1 MWKNVSW
8 SIKKL
13 SEAYSVITNHAF
25 IFYFKFSFLAIT
37 SWACPIHV
45 APKLMPPICLHENY
59 NRYEEH
65 NNAIWKSKFSAT
77 KYYFLTV
84 TIISYAFSP
93 ANEQEPACYTH
104 NNLHSGG
111 APLLT
116 PTTHHHCAHIH
127 CLVSRNVQQAS
138 VNVSG
143 GHFSTWRNSVTH
155 RCFICTSMSDTGL
168 TDCPSAAI
176 CHTATACKGMLVG
189 RLNLYYISPTS
200 TSDVVGRHSNISGI
214 FFQST
219 SH

>member
-1 MWKNVSW
+1 M
-8 SIKKL
+8 
-13 SEAYSVITNHAF
+13 T
-25 IFYFKFSFLAIT
+25 
-37 SWACPIHV
+37 C
-45 APKLMPPICLHENY
+45 
-59 NRYEEH
+59 R
-65 NNAIWKSKFSAT
+65 
-77 KYYFLTV
+77 V
-84 TIISYAFSP
+84 TLFFNIVTTTRYAFLP
-93 ANEQEPACYTH
+93 AMNKS
-104 NNLHSGG
+104 LHATLLKTYASRGDSLL
-111 APLLT
+111 PLLKR
-116 PTTHHHCAHIH
+116 TTHCHCAHIH